1 MARRK
6 ILSDSIPNPVLFRLN
21 RFSAIYILG
30 ICILLFTGCR
40 AEDNKVSSSNTPVSE
55 VTSSISGKTTDTQI
69 NSPYPNV
76 ADVVGKV
83 GPAVVSILAEGSSID
98 FFGRVRRTGGAGS
111 GIVFRDDGYILT
123 NNHVVE
129 KAKVLTVVF
138 FDGTE
143 RKGKLVGTDPLTDL
157 AVIRV
162 DAKNLA
168 TAPLAKF
175 TKTRVGEWVIAIGNA
190 LGLEGSPTVTVGIV
204 SALERSHPTPDPNV
218 TLFDLIQTDAAI
230 NVGNSGGPLV
240 NLKGEVI
247 GINTLVDRSNDAQG
261 IGFAVNTQTALPVA
275 NELVA
280 NGRVVW
286 PWLGIGVKDL
296 NSAIATNMGL
306 STRHGVLI
314 TSVMA
319 KGPAEKATIQPND
332 VIIEINGQKVN
343 NIRDFQRMLRI
354 DFDPGDKINTKL
366 IRKGN
371 SSPLELE
378 VTLGEFP
385 R

>member
-1 MARRK
+1 M
-6 ILSDSIPNPVLFRLN
+6 
-21 RFSAIYILG
+21 
-30 ICILLFTGCR
+30 LLFTGCR
-40 AEDNKVSSSNTPVSE
+40 VEDSKIPPPNTLVSE
-55 VTSSISGKTTDTQI
+55 VVNSTSEKTTAVQI

-83 GPAVVSILAEGSSID
+83 GPAVVSIFAEGSSVD
-98 FFGRVRRTGGAGS
+98 FFGRARRTGGAGS

-129 KAKVLTVVF
+129 KAETLTVVF

-143 RKGKLVGTDPLTDL
+143 RKGELVGTDPLTDL

-162 DAKNLA
+162 DAKNLT
-168 TAPLAKF
+168 TASLAEF

-230 NVGNSGGPLV
+230 NMGNSGGPLV

-286 PWLGIGVKDL
+286 PWLGVGVKDL
-296 NSAIATNMGL
+296 DSAIATNMDL
-306 STRHGVLI
+306 PTRYGVLV

-354 DFDPGDKINTKL
+354 DFNPGNKITTTL
-366 IRKGN
+366 IRKGK
-371 SSPLELE
+371 SSPLKLE